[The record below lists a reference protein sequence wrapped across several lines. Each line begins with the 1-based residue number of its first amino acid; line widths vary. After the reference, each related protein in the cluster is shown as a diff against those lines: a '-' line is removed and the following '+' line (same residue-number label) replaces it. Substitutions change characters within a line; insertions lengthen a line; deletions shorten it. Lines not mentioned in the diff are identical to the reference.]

1 MEKILTTKMKL
12 KTKRMYLI
20 QLIPP
25 WTIFSTLC
33 FVRCCCRQN
42 NNLTDCDQ
50 RCHTQSIKWQ
60 VKGWQE
66 TGFSDCQDL
75 SVFQVTEG
83 MSRWW
88 QERGNDL
95 SSNQMMVKMTHNNN
109 GIRVLCCCY
118 CCLWVACLML
128 MTLSIQRKRMMMRWG
143 WDAGCTDEARETNR
157 GKRLGKSLV
166 REINEEKGLYFE
178 WRERQAYLLLEK
190 SREHTQFFSC
200 FIPFTFSGCSFPWI
214 PPPILCSWWRD
225 RRYFT
230 DTRISFPGLTEGP
243 PPNAFFPSQSV
254 SLSFLWLHHQSQRH
268 LVNHPCSLSFW
279 SFNFFLRFLTVFNSL
294 SIRLIQQFFFV
305 VHNTIVIVWVKEG
318 ILWKLNVSLAVK
330 SISKDQRKSESE
342 VVWLHCLIP
351 T

>member
-25 WTIFSTLC
+25 WTIFFTLC
-33 FVRCCCRQN
+33 FVRCCCRHN

-50 RCHTQSIKWQ
+50 ICHTQSIKWQ

-109 GIRVLCCCY
+109 GIRVLCCY

-157 GKRLGKSLV
+157 GKRLRKSLV
-166 REINEEKGLYFE
+166 REINEEKGLTLNEGRDKHIYS
-178 WRERQAYLLLEK
+178 EK
-190 SREHTQFFSC
+190 RAENTPSFS
-200 FIPFTFSGCSFPWI
+200 PASFPSLSLVVLSLGF
-214 PPPILCSWWRD
+214 PLLFSASGSKQKILHWHQD
-225 RRYFT
+225 
-230 DTRISFPGLTEGP
+230 
-243 PPNAFFPSQSV
+243 FFPWFSRRSASQRILSV
-254 SLSFLWLHHQSQRH
+254 SK
-268 LVNHPCSLSFW
+268 
-279 SFNFFLRFLTVFNSL
+279 
-294 SIRLIQQFFFV
+294 RLFI
-305 VHNTIVIVWVKEG
+305 
-318 ILWKLNVSLAVK
+318 VSLVT
-330 SISKDQRKSESE
+330 SSESATPCE
-342 VVWLHCLIP
+342 SHEQFVFLKL
-351 T
+351 